1 MHRRTIVG
9 LIVVGLML
17 AVGGGCS
24 RAAQVEGEEPDQL
37 NRLDAVLTIRVVN
50 HSQLD
55 ATIYLVHDGAR
66 DRLGSVTA
74 ASSSAFSVR
83 GRSLATGDFTLLAD
97 PLGATRTSTTE
108 RLNVLQGTEF
118 IWTIET
124 DFNRSSVMVRG

>member
-1 MHRRTIVG
+1 MHSRSVVG
-9 LIVVGLML
+9 LIVLGLVL

-24 RAAQVEGEEPDQL
+24 RAAQVEGEEPEQL
-37 NRLDAVLTIRVVN
+37 DPRDAVLTVRVVN

-55 ATIYLVHDGAR
+55 ATIYLLHDGAR
-66 DRLGSVTA
+66 DRLGTVTA
-74 ASSSAFSVR
+74 ASTSAFSVR
-83 GRSLATGDFTLLAD
+83 GRSLATGDFTLVAD
-97 PLGATRTSTTE
+97 PLGATRTTASE